1 MNRHDAAMAPMKS
14 LDASMKASTKPP
26 AHHER
31 YWIGEKYTQ
40 LAMNLWIHVHLMNY
54 ECQYIIQFQ
63 RNKAE
68 IMDTRG
74 RAKYH

>member
-1 MNRHDAAMAPMKS
+1 MAPMKS

-40 LAMNLWIHVHLMNY
+40 LAMNLWIHVHLMNC
-54 ECQYIIQFQ
+54 ECQYIVQIPKKQS
-63 RNKAE
+63 
-68 IMDTRG
+68 
-74 RAKYH
+74 